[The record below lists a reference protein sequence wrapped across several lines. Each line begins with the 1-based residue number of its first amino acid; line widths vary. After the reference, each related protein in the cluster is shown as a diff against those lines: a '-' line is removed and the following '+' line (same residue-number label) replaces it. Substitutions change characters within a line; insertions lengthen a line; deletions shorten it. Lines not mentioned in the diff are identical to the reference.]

1 MVLKE
6 IINLSQLTTEQ
17 RETFMYNCKEIIE
30 HNYNHLKNFDM
41 GKYNRNLM
49 WYFQKARTNLDF
61 LL

>member
-17 RETFMYNCKEIIE
+17 RETGNNCKEIIE

-41 GKYNRNLM
+41 AKYNRNLM
-49 WYFQKARTNLDF
+49 WYFHKARTNLDF